1 MGRYQYMPRRTPGHH
16 RRTLAMYQLDRV
28 LGTDVIP
35 PTFMARHQETA
46 RRIIELSDSR
56 QDLVRNA
63 LTGYISNV
71 EIEATLSRLKVLAK
85 FMKPIIEK
93 SDGLVFSSK

>member
-1 MGRYQYMPRRTPGHH
+1 MTERTGAK
-16 RRTLAMYQLDRV
+16 LAMEGDLLKNKIVGDMPWDLEGVNQ
-28 LGTDVIP
+28 
-35 PTFMARHQETA
+35 QTA
-46 RRIIELSDSR
+46 RRIIELSESR

-63 LTGYISNV
+63 LTGYISDV

-85 FMKPIIEK
+85 FMKPIVEK